1 MLADRCRHSF
11 RIARCLL
18 KKKKSWLNFERAERS
33 LGRRFLDARRVEDE
47 ERNWSLQGQRGKG
60 VARFATGRSV
70 DFFSAG
76 PRYFLR
82 PYLNLRARTY
92 LSVVRAPAPAPGPF
106 MRKMSVTRT
115 TINPQFSC
123 PLPALYSRARF
134 QVFFFSLFFS
144 FARYD
149 RPANVARQRSAKR

>member
-1 MLADRCRHSF
+1 LV
-11 RIARCLL
+11 
-18 KKKKSWLNFERAERS
+18 NFERAERF

-123 PLPALYSRARF
+123 PLPAFYSRARF
-134 QVFFFSLFFS
+134 QVFFFFAFFLFRQIRSFRERCAATLGEKIDGSLNPDHDGIAFGEG
-144 FARYD
+144 
-149 RPANVARQRSAKR
+149 